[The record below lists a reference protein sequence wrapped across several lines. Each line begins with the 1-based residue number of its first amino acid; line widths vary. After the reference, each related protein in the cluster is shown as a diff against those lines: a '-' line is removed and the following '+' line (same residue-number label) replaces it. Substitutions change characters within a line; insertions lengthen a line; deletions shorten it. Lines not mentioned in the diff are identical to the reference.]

1 MSSAA
6 QAAAPRSGVS
16 PFRRE
21 LAHYPERTQRSLLLL
36 LVVAITIALYYALY
50 VGGGVAT
57 IMLPQLKMPFLVF
70 VYLLAAGNLL
80 GAFASLIAGLTDRFG
95 RANLVVYGLLA
106 VALITLF
113 WIPNVTTVTQWGL
126 SYFAIAFVEGII
138 LVATPALIRDFSPQV
153 GRGTAMGFWTIGPV
167 LGSLT
172 VSVINTATLPHYQT
186 WQSQYIICGGLCLVV
201 FVLAFLFLRELAPA
215 LRDQLMV
222 SERDRVLVE
231 LKAKGLDIEASLR
244 NPWRQMFHLDIIASA
259 LGVSVLLIFY
269 YTAVAFGVIYCVTIF
284 HFSVAEA
291 NALSNWAWGSNAI
304 ALVAAGM
311 LSDKFRVRKPF
322 MLIGGIGGVIAI
334 FLYRAQAGLAPSFD
348 TLVVISVVQSVFVGF
363 AYVAWMASFT
373 ETVEARNP
381 ALTATGLAVWG
392 WLLRLV
398 VTACFVALPAV
409 VKSVNTLLSAPYV
422 IAAYQHALA
431 THTAPPPALLAAL
444 GGIKAAAAASP
455 GEWRNWYAICIA
467 GILVFIATIFVMRG
481 RWSPAAARADESAH
495 DAAVQREL
503 TALRGQVAGAVR

>member
-6 QAAAPRSGVS
+6 VPPRQGFS

-57 IMLPQLKMPFLVF
+57 IMLPQLHMPFLVF

-95 RANLVVYGLLA
+95 RANLVVYGLLV

-113 WIPNVTTVTQWGL
+113 WIPNVTTIVSWGL
-126 SYFAIAFVEGII
+126 SYFAVAFIEGII

-172 VSVINTATLPHYQT
+172 VSVINTATLPSYQT
-186 WQSQYIICGGLCLVV
+186 WQSQYVICGVVCLLV

-222 SERDRVLVE
+222 SERDRVLIE

-259 LGVSVLLIFY
+259 LGVSLLLIFY
-269 YTAVAFGVIYCVTIF
+269 YTAVAFGVIYVVTVF
-284 HFSVAEA
+284 QFSVAEA
-291 NALSNWAWGSNAI
+291 NALSNWAWGANAV
-304 ALVAAGM
+304 ALIVAGL
-311 LSDKFRVRKPF
+311 LSDRFRVRKPF
-322 MLIGGIGGVIAI
+322 MLIGGIGGVLAI
-334 FLYRAQAGLAPSFD
+334 ILYRYQAGLHPGFTA
-348 TLVVISVVQSVFVGF
+348 LAVITSMQSIFVGF
-363 AYVAWMASFT
+363 AYVTWMASFT
-373 ETVEARNP
+373 ETIEARNP

-392 WLLRLV
+392 WLLRVV
-398 VTACFVALPAV
+398 VTACFIALPVV
-409 VKSVNTLLSAPYV
+409 VKSVNTLIAAPYV
-422 IAAYQHALA
+422 IAAYKHALA
-431 THTAPPPALLAAL
+431 AHVAPPPSLLAAL
-444 GGIKAAAAASP
+444 GAIKAAAMASP
-455 GEWRNWYAICIA
+455 GEWRNWYDICIA
-467 GILVFIATIFVMRG
+467 GIVIFIATIFVMRG
-481 RWSPAAARADESAH
+481 RWSPSAARADEAAH

-503 TALRGQVAGAVR
+503 AALSGRAAE